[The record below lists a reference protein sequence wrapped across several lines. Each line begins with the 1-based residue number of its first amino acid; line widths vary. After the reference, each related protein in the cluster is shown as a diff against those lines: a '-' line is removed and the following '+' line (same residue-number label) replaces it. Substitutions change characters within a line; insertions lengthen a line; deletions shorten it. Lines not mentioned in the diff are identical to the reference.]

1 MENKEQ
7 PNQNPEEVN
16 LPIQEEN
23 ADAVQEAVENHT
35 ETESPN
41 ANPSEVSSEELGESE
56 KVELV
61 AKEQPNQS
69 ADEVNLPVQKD
80 NSEAVQETVE
90 TNMETESPTASTE
103 EAGESEKEELVAKEQ
118 PNQNADEVKV
128 PVQKD
133 NSEAVQETVETNMET
148 ESPTASTEETGE
160 SEKEELVASSDDE
173 SYDFGTGDEHP
184 DVEEEDE
191 EDEEDEDEEE
201 KEKIEISDEAYE
213 EQYKNAELTT
223 IISAFEA
230 LLEDQDL
237 QNVRSKVG
245 VLRRIIEGQL
255 SELDKLALE
264 KFTSGGGIEAEFV
277 VPETEE
283 HKRFKKGLGLFLSK
297 RAKFRAIQEH
307 KQAENLDKKKEL
319 LEELRALVNS
329 NETLKSTYDQF
340 KEIQERWKEIGMI
353 PKNEMGELWRNYHF
367 LVEKFFDKVKI
378 SNELRDLDLRKNIEV
393 KVALCE
399 KAENLL
405 LEKSISKSFKLLQK
419 YHEEWKILGP
429 VPSNMKEEM
438 WERFKTV
445 TDKINQRRREY
456 YKQLQDKLEENY
468 TTKLA
473 LCEKAE
479 AIDYKNLTS
488 IKEWNKNTDA
498 LNDLFKIWKTVGPTP
513 RKVNEEVWQ
522 RFKSNLNAFF
532 GAKKKFFGEIKD
544 EQNNNYQ
551 KKLAI
556 CIDAEALQASN
567 DWKNTTNTLIKLQK
581 EWKEIGPIPRKYSD
595 AIWKRFRKACDIFFA
610 AKSNHFKGL
619 VASEGENA
627 KLKMALIEEIK
638 EAKFNDNKKEN
649 LELIKAFQRRWHE
662 IGNVPRKDLDTLNKA
677 YREAVDMKLDKFD
690 ISKDDFKHS
699 GFKDKIHEMK
709 ENEDN
714 YHLNRE
720 RFGIQKTLEKLQ
732 ADVLLWE
739 NNIGFFANT
748 KNADVLKMEFEQK
761 INRAKADI
769 LSMKEKI
776 RIIDK
781 G

>member
-23 ADAVQEAVENHT
+23 ADAVQETVENHT

-41 ANPSEVSSEELGESE
+41 ANPSEETPEEQGESKKE
-56 KVELV
+56 VLV
-61 AKEQPNQS
+61 TEVQANQNIE
-69 ADEVNLPVQKD
+69 EVKLPIQEE
-80 NSEAVQETVE
+80 NAEAVQETVE
-90 TNMETESPTASTE
+90 TQMETESPNAGISE
-103 EAGESEKEELVAKEQ
+103 EASEEPGESEK
-118 PNQNADEVKV
+118 
-128 PVQKD
+128 
-133 NSEAVQETVETNMET
+133 VE
-148 ESPTASTEETGE
+148 SAAST
-160 SEKEELVASSDDE
+160 DDE
-173 SYDFGTGDEHP
+173 SYDFGPDDDHS
-184 DVEEEDE
+184 DVEE
-191 EDEEDEDEEE
+191 EEDEDEEDDV
-201 KEKIEISDEAYE
+201 EISDEAYE
-213 EQYKNAELTT
+213 EQYKNAKLSD
-223 IISAFEA
+223 IIIAFET

-237 QNVRSKVG
+237 QNIRSKVG
-245 VLRRIIEGQL
+245 ILRRNIEHQL
-255 SELDKLALE
+255 SEIDKLALD
-264 KFTSGGGIEAEFV
+264 KFISGGGTEAEFV
-277 VPETEE
+277 AVETEE
-283 HKRFKKGLGLFLSK
+283 HRRFSKSLGLFLSR
-297 RAKFRAIQEH
+297 RAKFRAMQEH
-307 KQAENLDKKKEL
+307 KQTENLEKKKEL
-319 LEELRALVNS
+319 LEELRTLVNS
-329 NETLKSTYDQF
+329 DETLKSTYDQF

-353 PKNEMGELWRNYHF
+353 PKSEMGELWRNYHF

-378 SNELRDLDLRKNIEV
+378 SNELRDLDLKKNIEV

-419 YHEEWKILGP
+419 YHEEWKVLGP
-429 VPSNMKEEM
+429 VPSNMKEEI

-468 TTKLA
+468 VAKLA

-479 AIDYKNLTS
+479 AIDYKNLSS
-488 IKEWNKNTDA
+488 IKEWNKNTEA
-498 LNDLFKIWKTVGPTP
+498 LNDLFKMWKTVGPTP
-513 RKVNEEVWQ
+513 RRVNEEIWQ

-551 KKLAI
+551 RKLAI
-556 CIDAEALQASN
+556 CTEAEAMQASE
-567 DWKNTTNTLIKLQK
+567 DWKRTTDALIKLQK

-595 AIWKRFRKACDIFFA
+595 AIWKRFRKACDSFFA

-619 VASEGENA
+619 VASESENA
-627 KLKMALIEEIK
+627 TLKIALIEEIK
-638 EAKFNDNKKEN
+638 EAKFGDNKKEN
-649 LELIKAFQRRWHE
+649 LELIKAYQRRWHE
-662 IGNVPRKDLDTLNKA
+662 IGNVPRKDLDKLNKA
-677 YREAVDMKLDKFD
+677 YRDAVDMKLDKFD
-690 ISKDDFKHS
+690 ISKDDFKQS
-699 GFKDKIHEMK
+699 GFKEKIHGMK
-709 ENEDN
+709 ENDDN

-720 RFGIQKTLEKLQ
+720 RFGIQKALEKLQ

-761 INRAKADI
+761 INQAKADI

-781 G
+781 S